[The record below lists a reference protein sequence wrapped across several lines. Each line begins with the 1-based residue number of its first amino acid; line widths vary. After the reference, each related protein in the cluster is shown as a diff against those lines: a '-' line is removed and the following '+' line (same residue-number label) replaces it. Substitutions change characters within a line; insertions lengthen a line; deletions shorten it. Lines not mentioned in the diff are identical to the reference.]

1 MLCWKPSHVQ
11 RTRKHGWESSACAP
25 AWCGKESVYAEV
37 SALPFACHS
46 PIHCNVTL
54 FSFCSPSH
62 STWFMLISSPHP
74 CHTSCCSGSSPQSQP
89 SVISHGQ
96 VLNSLLLLLLPA
108 PCPVGPRSFPTWI
121 LVQDT
126 PISPPVHQRTGPC
139 PLIPTHILWVVLSLI
154 LHCFFAQT
162 Q

>member
-1 MLCWKPSHVQ
+1 M
-11 RTRKHGWESSACAP
+11 
-25 AWCGKESVYAEV
+25 YAEV
-37 SALPFACHS
+37 SALPFTCHS

-96 VLNSLLLLLLPA
+96 VFLLLPA
-108 PCPVGPRSFPTWI
+108 SSPALGSLPGQSQVFPNLDPYARHPHLTSSAPENWSLPSNSNPYPLGCAFTHSPLFLCPDPVI
-121 LVQDT
+121 LL
-126 PISPPVHQRTGPC
+126 PLC
-139 PLIPTHILWVVLSLI
+139 PLSISQSRSAGSCCPEGS
-154 LHCFFAQT
+154 
-162 Q
+162 